1 MEKPVKGDVVVI
13 PFPFSDLTGAKKRPA
28 LVIADAG
35 GDDVIMCQI
44 TSRTVKDEVAI
55 AIDQEDF
62 VQGGLNQP
70 SNVRPNKVFTVDK
83 RIVLYRAGRIT
94 HQALEKI
101 VSSVVDVLKKR

>member
-1 MEKPVKGDVVVI
+1 VEKPVNGDVVVI

-44 TSRTVKDEVAI
+44 TSRTIKDELAI
-55 AIDQEDF
+55 AIDQGDF

-70 SNVRPNKVFTVDK
+70 SNVRPNKVFTADK

-94 HQALEKI
+94 CQTLKKT
-101 VSSVVDVLKKR
+101 VSSLIDILQKR